1 MAGMHRRPTP
11 SNQPPARD
19 GAPPHRQALRAIAAF
34 EALKGFAALAASLG
48 FVGLLHHDLHHVVA
62 SLIGH
67 IGLKP
72 GDRYPAMVLTDID
85 QLLSADLRP
94 LLLAATAYVL
104 VRFTEAYGLWKD
116 RWWGEWLGALSG
128 ALYIPFELWHF
139 AHHPSVASAAVALA
153 NMAVVGFL
161 GQQLWRRRQG

>member
-1 MAGMHRRPTP
+1 MHPPTP
-11 SNQPPARD
+11 GDVP
-19 GAPPHRQALRAIAAF
+19 PPHRQALRAIAAF

-48 FVGLLHHDLHHVVA
+48 FVGLLPHDLHHIVA

-67 IGLKP
+67 IGLAP

-85 QLLSADLRP
+85 HLMGTNLKP
-94 LLLAATAYVL
+94 LLLAAAAYVL
-104 VRFTEAYGLWKD
+104 VRFAEAYGLWQD

-139 AHHPSVASAAVALA
+139 AHRPSVASAAVALA
-153 NMAVVGFL
+153 NMAIVGFL
-161 GQQLWRRRQG
+161 GQQLWRRRRQSP

>member
-1 MAGMHRRPTP
+1 MHRRPTP
-11 SNQPPARD
+11 SNQAPARD
-19 GAPPHRQALRAIAAF
+19 GAPPQRQALRAIAAF
-34 EALKGFAALAASLG
+34 EALKGVAALAASLG
-48 FVGLLHHDLHHVVA
+48 FVGLLHHDLHHLVA

-139 AHHPSVASAAVALA
+139 AHHPSVASAAVALT

>member
-1 MAGMHRRPTP
+1 MHRRPTP

-48 FVGLLHHDLHHVVA
+48 FVGLLHHDLHHIVA
-62 SLIGH
+62 SFIGH

-104 VRFTEAYGLWKD
+104 VRFTEAYGLWND
-116 RWWGEWLGALSG
+116 RRWGEWLGALSG

-139 AHHPSVASAAVALA
+139 AHHPSVASAAVALT
-153 NMAVVGFL
+153 NVAVVGFL

>member
-1 MAGMHRRPTP
+1 MPGMHPPTP
-11 SNQPPARD
+11 PAPT
-19 GAPPHRQALRAIAAF
+19 AATSSTPPHRNALRAIASF

-48 FVGLLHHDLHHVVA
+48 FLGLLHYDLHQIVA

-67 IGLKP
+67 IGLQP
-72 GDRYPAMVLTDID
+72 GDHYPAMVLTDVD
-85 QLLSADLRP
+85 QLRSADLKP
-94 LLLAATAYVL
+94 LLLAASAYVL
-104 VRFTEAYGLWKD
+104 VRFAEAYGLWKA

-139 AHHPSVASAAVALA
+139 AHHPSVATAAVALA